1 MMIQQL
7 LLIIGEYKKKRRYAG
22 SLFSICLLFILDD
35 RALGRRVEIA
45 DDDLKCKD
53 FETRFE
59 IEKLNENLSSNDLE
73 ILLSSFE

>member
-1 MMIQQL
+1 MIQQL
-7 LLIIGEYKKKRRYAG
+7 LLIIREYKKKKRRYAG

-59 IEKLNENLSSNDLE
+59 IEKLNANLSSNDLE